1 MKALVMLAN
10 GVHRVLEAIAN
21 ASGWLLIV
29 LMAVTCVDVF
39 CRKLAPVYP
48 DVFAYL
54 PFSRFQE
61 LEWHLH
67 AAIFSMWLG
76 FNYAINAHP
85 RVDSYVANLTLRKKA
100 WIELVGSLAFAIP
113 YTVVLIFYGWDFWLH
128 SYLTNESSDA
138 AVGLPYRWI
147 IKGVYYAGLW
157 LLLLAILS
165 VALRLIAYLF
175 GWVDADEARLR
186 LGSAVSEV

>member
-1 MKALVMLAN
+1 
-10 GVHRVLEAIAN
+10 
-21 ASGWLLIV
+21 
-29 LMAVTCVDVF
+29 
-39 CRKLAPVYP
+39 
-48 DVFAYL
+48 
-54 PFSRFQE
+54 
-61 LEWHLH
+61 
-67 AAIFSMWLG
+67 MWLG

-85 RVDSYVANLTLRKKA
+85 RVDSYVANATLRKRA
-100 WIELVGSLAFAIP
+100 WIELIGCLAFAIP
-113 YTVVLIFYGWDFWLH
+113 YTFVLIYYGWDFWLH

-165 VALRLIAYLF
+165 VALRLIAYLS
-175 GWVDADEARLR
+175 GRVDADEARLR